1 MEKKIEFEELD
12 YETQY
17 KIVETLLCFDKCHV
31 EHAYGY
37 MSVTANYCLCA
48 SYPKDYWISQDFN
61 RSDFD
66 FDGFDYNT
74 AWFNV
79 TNVWDYMTE
88 EQKTATRNKF
98 DKMADLF
105 IELVIQKYLLKKKNK

>member
-37 MSVTANYCLCA
+37 MSVTPNYCLCA
-48 SYPKDYWISQDFN
+48 SYPKDYWISQNFE
-61 RSDFD
+61 RRDFD
-66 FDGFDYNT
+66 FRGFDYNE
-74 AWFNV
+74 AWENV
-79 TNVWDYMTE
+79 TQFWDNMTD
-88 EQKTATRNKF
+88 EQKTATRNTF
-98 DKMADLF
+98 DKMADSF
-105 IELVIQKYLLKKKNK
+105 IKLVIQKYLMKRNNR